1 MNKVKIILII
11 ILLIIINTKSYS
23 KEKIFIV
30 YNINNELITNVDIKK
45 ESVYLT
51 ALNDQLKNLDEKIV
65 LDIAKESIV
74 RETIKRIELS
84 KYFDLD
90 KPTAITDDYIKSFY
104 LRLNLKDEKEFN
116 KYLQSY
122 GLSNSYIR
130 KKIQIESSWNRLI
143 YDKYID
149 LVKTNKKKI
158 SKEIAS
164 NKSKVD
170 EKVYLL
176 SEIVFEINN
185 QDDLSKKKIDIF
197 KSIKE
202 IGFKNSANIYSISNS
217 SKFGGEIGW
226 IEEKKLSKK
235 IYTEINKLKIND
247 YTNPILVGSTYLILK
262 INDIKFEKK
271 ITNIAK
277 EVNRKIEFEK
287 NRQLE
292 QYSKLYYNKIKINT
306 SINEL

>member
-130 KKIQIESSWNRLI
+130 KKIQ
-143 YDKYID
+143 K
-149 LVKTNKKKI
+149 
-158 SKEIAS
+158 
-164 NKSKVD
+164 
-170 EKVYLL
+170 
-176 SEIVFEINN
+176 
-185 QDDLSKKKIDIF
+185 
-197 KSIKE
+197 
-202 IGFKNSANIYSISNS
+202 
-217 SKFGGEIGW
+217 
-226 IEEKKLSKK
+226 
-235 IYTEINKLKIND
+235 
-247 YTNPILVGSTYLILK
+247 
-262 INDIKFEKK
+262 
-271 ITNIAK
+271 
-277 EVNRKIEFEK
+277 
-287 NRQLE
+287 
-292 QYSKLYYNKIKINT
+292 
-306 SINEL
+306 